1 MSDAIDTGMMQP
13 GSPPMRAA
21 EAQKIG
27 EDMIASGISAE
38 AVNTYLKERGVE
50 PLDVSPAVSASR
62 ELARLKADPEWV
74 AKLNRGDPDVNAKFN
89 SLAFSIST
97 GSTTV
102 ARAPQPDD
110 YVTAFKPHP
119 VINEM
124 LGQVDGQKA
133 VDQFVKEHSEW
144 SASLSLSREAASA
157 INEMLLDG
165 AAKFTAMSP
174 DEQINFGQ
182 EQTVRFVGL
191 MARDGQD
198 PDARIK
204 VAETILKNR
213 GGRDIDVRRVCK
225 QAGAELALELVLQA
239 ERLAAR
245 R

>member
-21 EAQKIG
+21 DAQKIG

-74 AKLNRGDPDVNAKFN
+74 AKLNRGDPDANTKFN
-89 SLAFSIST
+89 SLAFAIST

-133 VDQFVKEHSEW
+133 VDQFVKDHSEW

-165 AAKFTAMSP
+165 ASRFNAMGE
-174 DEQINFGQ
+174 DEKINFGA
-182 EQTVRFVGL
+182 EQSVILLSVL
-191 MARDGQD
+191 ARDGAN
-198 PDARIK
+198 PDERIRQAQI
-204 VAETILKNR
+204 VLKNR
-213 GGRDIDVRRVCK
+213 GGRDIDIQRLCK
-225 QAGAELALELVLQA
+225 QAGAELALELVLQG
-239 ERLAAR
+239 ERLLR